1 MQFRSGVLVD
11 LSQGI
16 APPYFQTELRQIPC
30 PTEMRKTNEENGE
43 LASEIRAPQELLSL
57 LQPLQQIL
65 QIRAG
70 TEPSSTY
77 FFSS

>member
-1 MQFRSGVLVD
+1 MD

-30 PTEMRKTNEENGE
+30 PTEMGKTNKEENGE
-43 LASEIRAPQELLSL
+43 LVSEIRAPQELLSL

-65 QIRAG
+65 RIRAG
-70 TEPSSTY
+70 TEPRSTY